1 MLFKSSHVNTLLY
14 CLGKASAF
22 DTLFA
27 HARLFQKRAEMS
39 IDSERKSLDHA
50 LLMPALV
57 LPSGDDAILPM
68 TSLTYFARES
78 RILLVILLR
87 NCL

>member
-14 CLGKASAF
+14 CSGKASAF

-27 HARLFQKRAEMS
+27 HARLFHKRAEMP

-50 LLMPALV
+50 L
-57 LPSGDDAILPM
+57 
-68 TSLTYFARES
+68 
-78 RILLVILLR
+78 
-87 NCL
+87 